1 MQNNEETIL
10 ERTLTRRADLEQTGW
25 IDYVSWL
32 SDDILL
38 IVGWFHVTPG
48 QTIEAC
54 LVQDDEVVPLE
65 VRCISYPLPKIPGDT
80 TGDPCAGKVL
90 TARFLRPGDT
100 HKENLGR
107 LVISTGTSTFSPR
120 PLNISAV
127 VDLEALLQNRLMLLE
142 WQGPEEML
150 EFLTDTLREHLGT
163 TNIVRLCLSM
173 SIIREALRKRQLRE
187 RRG

>member
-38 IVGWFHVTPG
+38 IVGWFHVPAE

-80 TGDPCAGKVL
+80 TGDTCPGKVL
-90 TARFLRPGDT
+90 TARFLRPSDT
-100 HKENLGR
+100 HRENLVR
-107 LVISTGTSTFSPR
+107 LGISTGTSNFRPR
-120 PLNISAV
+120 
-127 VDLEALLQNRLMLLE
+127 
-142 WQGPEEML
+142 
-150 EFLTDTLREHLGT
+150 
-163 TNIVRLCLSM
+163 
-173 SIIREALRKRQLRE
+173 SI
-187 RRG
+187 